1 MGPWVQLLLV
11 NSPRYGEGRAG
22 IRCEKGVGSSEEV
35 SGYAIGRGV
44 SGRFPGLFY
53 IPLPV

>member
-1 MGPWVQLLLV
+1 MGLWVQLLLV
-11 NSPRYGEGRAG
+11 NSPRYGEDRAG
-22 IRCEKGVGSSEEV
+22 IRCEKGVGSAEV

-44 SGRFPGLFY
+44 SGRFPSLFY